1 MRFIDDRQRQEQPFF
16 LYVAYTLPH
25 FSSSDEDPHGLTV
38 PSSEAYADAG
48 WDEKSRKYA
57 VMVDLLDRDVGRI
70 IEHVDSSGLKR
81 NTLVIF
87 TSDNGAHSGIVNC
100 FQSSGP
106 LRGDKRDLTE
116 GGIRVPFIAR
126 WPGTIPVNQT
136 SDEVIAFQDMLPTFA
151 ELAGVTPPQGIDGIS
166 VVKALQGGKIDSSRI
181 SLLGLWALPTP
192 LRPGRALARLER
204 DSAWNGR

>member
-1 MRFIDDRQRQEQPFF
+1 M
-16 LYVAYTLPH
+16 
-25 FSSSDEDPHGLTV
+25 
-38 PSSEAYADAG
+38 
-48 WDEKSRKYA
+48 
-57 VMVDLLDRDVGRI
+57 
-70 IEHVDSSGLKR
+70 
-81 NTLVIF
+81 
-87 TSDNGAHSGIVNC
+87 NC

-166 VVKALQGGKIDSSRI
+166 VVKALQGGKIDSSREFLYWDYGHCRRRYDQAVRGTIGKGFGLERTVIFNSTTSRPMPPSHTI
-181 SLLGLWALPTP
+181 SLRSIPALF
-192 LRPGRALARLER
+192 GVSRA
-204 DSAWNGR
+204 